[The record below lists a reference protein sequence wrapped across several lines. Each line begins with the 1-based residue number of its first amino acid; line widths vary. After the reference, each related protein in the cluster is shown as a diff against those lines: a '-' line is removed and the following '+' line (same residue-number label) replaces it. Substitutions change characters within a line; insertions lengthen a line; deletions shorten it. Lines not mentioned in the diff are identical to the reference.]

1 VKRQRPVR
9 HALPLALLALALAGC
24 ASSPEERFYTLAATA
39 SAPARVGTAAAGYSV
54 AVGPVT
60 IPAIVDRPQMVLR
73 TGANRVLLAEQSRW
87 AEPLKDSIPRAIAG
101 NLAQLLDDG
110 QVSAYHQGLSSE
122 ADYQVEIDVQRFE
135 SAQGDAATIDVL
147 WAVRAEGR
155 TRKAGRSLVREP
167 AGGTSIDALVAAHG
181 RALLAVSRDIAV
193 AIREAA
199 ASPPRHPSAA
209 TSKQTPQD

>member
-1 VKRQRPVR
+1 MRRKKPAP

-24 ASSPEERFYTLAATA
+24 ASSPEEHFYTLGATA
-39 SAPARVGTAAAGYSV
+39 SAPARIGTAAADYSV

-87 AEPLKDSIPRAIAG
+87 AEPLKDSIPRVIAG

-110 QVSAYHQGLSSE
+110 RVSAYPQGMSSD

-147 WAVRAEGR
+147 WAVGAGGR

-167 AGGTSIDALVAAHG
+167 AGGTGFDALAAAHE
-181 RALLAVSRDIAV
+181 RALQAVSRDIAA

-199 ASPPRHPSAA
+199 
-209 TSKQTPQD
+209 TGEQTPRD